1 MIKDTSEDRDVSQ
14 VPERRVA
21 HVIHYNL
28 SYVVQ
33 GAEYGTDG
41 AIVLLHDIMG
51 GAFTWA
57 DVMPQLA
64 GTNRAVY
71 AIDMLGYGQS
81 EHPWPS
87 DTSNWGH
94 ADNLSML
101 FEQLNLTNIVLVGH
115 GLGGAVAQVLA
126 ARLSRQRVAA
136 LVLIDTNCF
145 LHSYAE
151 NWPITEM
158 KKRQDYDAPKEL
170 SVEDMMTN
178 LRETLPNGSANP
190 QRFGAF
196 MGDYIEQWNSEVG
209 KELLFQHI
217 RLLVPSYTNSVSSD
231 LKTVGKP
238 TLIIWGEQ
246 DEQIPLSY
254 AQRLHRDIPESRLVI
269 IPDAGHLILFDAPDA
284 VASALNDFIG
294 SL

>member
-1 MIKDTSEDRDVSQ
+1 MIKDTSEDVSQ
-14 VPERRVA
+14 APERRVA
-21 HVIHYNL
+21 RVIHYNL

-101 FEQLNLTNIVLVGH
+101 FEQLNLTNIILVGH

-126 ARLSRQRVAA
+126 TRLSRLRVAA

-151 NWPITEM
+151 NWPLTEM

-178 LRETLPNGSANP
+178 LRETLSNGSVNP
-190 QRFGAF
+190 QRFNAF
-196 MGDYIEQWNSEVG
+196 LGDYTQQWNSEVG

-217 RLLVPSYTNSVSSD
+217 RLLVPSYTNSVSSN
-231 LKTVGKP
+231 LKTMGKP
-238 TLIIWGEQ
+238 TLIIWGEKDQ
-246 DEQIPLSY
+246 QIPLSY
-254 AQRLHRDIPESRLVI
+254 AQRLHRDIPESHLVI
-269 IPDAGHLILFDAPDA
+269 VPDAGHLILFDAPDA
-284 VASALNDFIG
+284 VAGALNDFIG
-294 SL
+294 SLY

>member
-1 MIKDTSEDRDVSQ
+1 MIKNTAEDVSQ
-14 VPERRVA
+14 APERRVA
-21 HVIHYNL
+21 HVIHYEL

-64 GTNRAVY
+64 TTSRAVY

-126 ARLSRQRVAA
+126 TRLSRLRVAA
-136 LVLIDTNCF
+136 LILIDTNCF

-151 NWPITEM
+151 NWPMTEM

-170 SVEDMMTN
+170 SVDDMMAD
-178 LRETLPNGSANP
+178 LRDTLPNGSANS

-196 MGDYIEQWNSEVG
+196 MGDYIGQWNSEVG
-209 KELLFQHI
+209 KEVLFQHI

-231 LKTVGKP
+231 LKTMGKP
-238 TLIIWGEQ
+238 TLIIWGENDQ
-246 DEQIPLSY
+246 QIPLSY
-254 AQRLHRDIPESRLVI
+254 AQRLHRDIPESHLII
-269 IPDAGHLILFDAPDA
+269 IPAAGHLILFDAPDA